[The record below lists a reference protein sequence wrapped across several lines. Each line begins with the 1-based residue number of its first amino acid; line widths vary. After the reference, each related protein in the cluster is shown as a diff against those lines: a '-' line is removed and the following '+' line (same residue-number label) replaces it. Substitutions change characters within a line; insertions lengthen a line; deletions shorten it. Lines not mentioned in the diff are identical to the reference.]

1 MGKLTIAG
9 IICVSITAQFI
20 LDETRLVAGVE
31 FSKMEVSI
39 SKKALSF
46 LYYDTYVKKVLD
58 ILVLTVL

>member
-1 MGKLTIAG
+1 VRKLTIAG

-20 LDETRLVAGVE
+20 RGETRLVAGVE

-46 LYYDTYVKKVLD
+46 RYYDTYVKKVLD